1 MENFAAPAIRRVTH
15 IIHGVGKFP
24 CVGNTTTGKRGLS
37 PFLPHL
43 PLPFGVIFRADPG
56 PRIYVSAKR
65 LLPIPFSQASL
76 PPSLFLFRSIVI
88 METIIL
94 LSLSLFLA
102 QTLLRSNLRDLASL
116 PPPSALHLP
125 PLSQNSLA
133 SRIYIRSSFSS
144 PSLFVSIADFGLNP
158 PSSPLPASCLRSPAG
173 RWRGRA
179 SGRAREATMLR
190 RCGERAY
197 IPFLARLSRSN
208 HRFV

>member
-15 IIHGVGKFP
+15 IIHGVRKFP
-24 CVGNTTTGKRGLS
+24 CVGNTTTTTAKHGLS
-37 PFLPHL
+37 PYLLLLL

-94 LSLSLFLA
+94 LSLSPSLP
-102 QTLLRSNLRDLASL
+102 QTLLRSNLRDLASS
-116 PPPSALHLP
+116 PLHLLP
-125 PLSQNSLA
+125 KLA

-158 PSSPLPASCLRSPAG
+158 PPPLPSCLRSRSKVARAG
-173 RWRGRA
+173 GRA
-179 SGRAREATMLR
+179 GEGSNDAPPWRAP
-190 RCGERAY
+190 

>member
-15 IIHGVGKFP
+15 IIHGVRKFP
-24 CVGNTTTGKRGLS
+24 CVGNTTTTTAKHGLS
-37 PFLPHL
+37 PYLLLLL

-65 LLPIPFSQASL
+65 LLPIPFSQANL

-94 LSLSLFLA
+94 LSLSPSLP
-102 QTLLRSNLRDLASL
+102 QTLLRSNLRDLASS
-116 PPPSALHLP
+116 PLHLLP
-125 PLSQNSLA
+125 KLA

-158 PSSPLPASCLRSPAG
+158 PSSPVLSSFPQQGGAG
-173 RWRGRA
+173 GRA
-179 SGRAREATMLR
+179 GEGSNDAPPWRAP
-190 RCGERAY
+190 